1 MKRVISRSIGTAILA
16 VSLSVASVGVSVN
29 AANARTLD
37 LPTISIAMD
46 GASITVGGT
55 LQSGAA
61 QVESTVTQ
69 EASGDPMLFRLN
81 QGVTAEDVFAA
92 LATPEL
98 QDPNNAAHYGSI
110 VFDAEVAKG
119 TSDVQTTLEPGEYIA
134 FDTRTND
141 QTKWPHTT
149 FSIAVAAQPASL
161 PAAGA
166 TIRAIEF
173 GFRGPSTLHDGE
185 FVRFQNDGFLVHM
198 IIGLRARNAAD
209 ARQIAELLLAGKDAK
224 AGPLIVGFEG
234 FMLPVST
241 GAVQQQTLDAKPGM
255 YVLACFM
262 DTQDGREHTQLGMV
276 RVVKVVGA
284 T

>member
-1 MKRVISRSIGTAILA
+1 MKRVISRSIITAVVA
-16 VSLSVASVGVSVN
+16 VSLFVTSVGVSVN
-29 AANARTLD
+29 AAEASTLA

-46 GASITVGGT
+46 GSSIAVGGT
-55 LQSGAA
+55 LQSGAV
-61 QVESTVTQ
+61 QVESTVT
-69 EASGDPMLFRLN
+69 EVASGDPMLFRLN
-81 QGVTAEDVFAA
+81 PGVTADDLYAA

-98 QDPNNAAHYGSI
+98 QDPNNASHYGSI
-110 VFDAEVAKG
+110 VFDADAAKG
-119 TSDVQTTLEPGEYIA
+119 TSDVQTTLQSGEYVA
-134 FDTRTND
+134 FDTRKGDPTN
-141 QTKWPHTT
+141 WPHAT
-149 FSIAVAAQPASL
+149 FSISESAQPASL
-161 PAAGA
+161 PAASA

-173 GFRGPSTLHDGE
+173 GFRGPDTLHDGE
-185 FVRFQNDGFLVHM
+185 LVRFQNDGFLVHM

-224 AGPLIVGFEG
+224 ASHLVVGFEG
-234 FMLPVST
+234 LMFPVST
-241 GAVQQQTLDAKPGM
+241 GAVQQQMLDVKPGR

>member
-1 MKRVISRSIGTAILA
+1 MKRVISRSIGTAVLA
-16 VSLSVASVGVSVN
+16 VSLSVTSVGVSLN
-29 AANARTLD
+29 AADASTLA

-46 GASITVGGT
+46 GASIAVAGT
-55 LQSGAA
+55 LQSGAV

-69 EASGDPMLFRLN
+69 VASGDPMLFRLN
-81 QGVTAEDVFAA
+81 EGVTAEDVYAA

-98 QDPNNAAHYGSI
+98 QDPNNASLFGSI

-119 TSDVQTTLEPGEYIA
+119 TSDVQTTLQPAEYIA
-134 FDTRTND
+134 FDTRKSDPTN
-141 QTKWPHTT
+141 WPHAT
-149 FSIAVAAQPASL
+149 FSITESAQPASL
-161 PAAGA
+161 PAASA
-166 TIRAIEF
+166 TISAIEF

-185 FVRFQNDGFLVHM
+185 LVRFQNDGFLVHM
-198 IIGLRARNAAD
+198 IIGLRARNGAD

-224 AGPLIVGFEG
+224 AGHLVVGFEG
-234 FMLPVST
+234 FMFPVST
-241 GAVQQQTLDAKPGM
+241 GALQQQMLDVKPGR

-262 DTQDGREHTQLGMV
+262 NTQDGREHTQLGMV

>member
-1 MKRVISRSIGTAILA
+1 MKRVISRSIITA
-16 VSLSVASVGVSVN
+16 VVTVGLSVTAVGALMN
-29 AANARTLD
+29 AADARSLD
-37 LPTISIAMD
+37 LPTISVTMD
-46 GASITVGGT
+46 GASIAVGGA
-55 LQSGAA
+55 LQSGAV

-69 EASGDPMLFRLN
+69 VASADPMLFRLN
-81 QGVTAEDVFAA
+81 PGVTADDVYAA

-98 QDPNNAAHYGSI
+98 QDPNNASQFGSI
-110 VFDAEVAKG
+110 AFDAEVAKG
-119 TSDVQTTLEPGEYIA
+119 TSDVQTTLQAGEYIA
-134 FDTRTND
+134 FDTRKSD
-141 QTKWPHTT
+141 QPNWPHAT
-149 FSIAVAAQPASL
+149 FSIIESAQPASL
-161 PAAGA
+161 PAASA

-173 GFRGPSTLHDGE
+173 GFRGPDTLRDGE
-185 FVRFQNDGFLVHM
+185 LVRFQNDGFLVHM

-224 AGPLIVGFEG
+224 ASHLVVGFEG
-234 FMLPVST
+234 LMFPVST
-241 GAVQQQTLDAKPGM
+241 GAVQQQMLDVKPGR